1 MCMTIHQKLLR
12 IVWRSFWRRYGY
24 NKIKRE
30 RIQNKCSFCSVL
42 FFILMLYCTKK
53 NASEIM
59 TQAYWN
65 VGKRIVE
72 QELLGQERDKYGSYL
87 IKNLSRELSD
97 EFGTGFSIASLK
109 NCR

>member
-1 MCMTIHQKLLR
+1 MCSNNEIVKKEKSSAIPVEEKQFYKDVREILLQA
-12 IVWRSFWRRYGY
+12 
-24 NKIKRE
+24 RE
-30 RIQNKCSFCSVL
+30 LS
-42 FFILMLYCTKK
+42 YK